1 MSTKKPI
8 DKITIKGFKSIRNLD
23 DLNLHSLNVLIG
35 GNSVGKSNFVDYFR
49 MLSQMVVG
57 NLGTW
62 INNQGGADR
71 ILSYGIK
78 ETNQIESSL
87 KFGLNGYFF
96 ELEPTVDSGFTF
108 ASEKIY
114 FAGPYY
120 GEKWIRLGNGHSEA
134 KLKSKFETTSK
145 GSEVDYCYSSI
156 AYWKVF
162 HFHDTSV
169 TAGMKRWGAVHDN
182 EFLRSD
188 ASNLAAYLYRLSQE
202 YPDVLEEIQR
212 TVRLGIPI
220 FDKFVFKPRTMPTQ
234 EEQVNLQWQQK
245 NSDYVLWPSQLSD
258 GSIRFIC
265 LVTALLQPEPP
276 STIIIDE
283 PELGL
288 HPYAITLLGA
298 LLRSA
303 SKRMQ
308 VIVSTQSVPLVN
320 EFEIE
325 DLIVVD
331 REQGDT
337 VFKRLDEKDF
347 EAWLEDY
354 TVGELWQKNI
364 LGGRPS

>member
-1 MSTKKPI
+1 MSKKRI
-8 DKITIKGFKSIRNLD
+8 DSLTIRGFKSIRNLEG
-23 DLNLHSLNVLIG
+23 LSLHNLNVLIG
-35 GNSVGKSNFVDYFR
+35 GNGVGKSNFVDYFR
-49 MLSQMVVG
+49 MLSEMMAGRLQVW
-57 NLGTW
+57 LSK
-62 INNQGGADR
+62 QGGADR
-71 ILSYGIK
+71 VLSYGVK
-78 ETNQIESSL
+78 ECSELVISARFEN
-87 KFGLNGYFF
+87 NGYDAVLEATTDDGLTFSSEMLFF
-96 ELEPTVDSGFTF
+96 NGPFYGVTRPNLGSGHVESELRNATKEGGSQKV
-108 ASEKIY
+108 AS
-114 FAGPYY
+114 
-120 GEKWIRLGNGHSEA
+120 
-134 KLKSKFETTSK
+134 
-145 GSEVDYCYSSI
+145 YCYEAISS
-156 AYWKVF
+156 WRVF

-320 EFEIE
+320 EFEID

>member
-1 MSTKKPI
+1 MMTEKQLNSL
-8 DKITIKGFKSIRNLD
+8 TIKGFKSLRSVDNLQ
-23 DLNLHSLNVLIG
+23 LKSLNVLIG
-35 GNSVGKSNFVDYFR
+35 GNGVGKSNFVDYFR
-49 MLSQMVVG
+49 MLAEMMAGRLQVWARS
-57 NLGTW
+57 
-62 INNQGGADR
+62 QGGADR
-71 ILSYGIK
+71 LLSYGAK
-78 ETNQIESSL
+78 ETQKIQSSL
-87 KFGLNGYFF
+87 SFGHDGYSFA
-96 ELEPTVDSGFTF
+96 LEPTVDGAFVFAYEQLGLQNAQVDKPQVLGSGQAESLLPQFSDLADTF
-108 ASEKIY
+108 S
-114 FAGPYY
+114 
-120 GEKWIRLGNGHSEA
+120 RGNDDSI
-134 KLKSKFETTSK
+134 
-145 GSEVDYCYSSI
+145 SI
-156 AYWKVF
+156 APWKVF
-162 HFHDTSV
+162 HFHDTSNM
-169 TAGMKRWGAVHDN
+169 AGMKRWVAAHDSD
-182 EFLRSD
+182 FLRSD
-188 ASNLAAYLYRLSQE
+188 ASNLAAYLFRLSKE
-202 YPDVLEEIQR
+202 RPDVLEEIQR

-220 FDKFVFKPRTMPTQ
+220 FERFVFKPRELATQ
-234 EEQVNLQWQQK
+234 EEQVNLQWKQV

-320 EFEIE
+320 EFEID

-337 VFKRLDEKDF
+337 VLKRLKQADF
-347 EAWLEDY
+347 DVWLEDY